1 MNKPPYC
8 FKLLTHFSVINVV
21 KNLNQIEQ
29 LTLEIES
36 NGSKH
41 SLVLIEPWPPFSRP
55 IKKRLDDISG
65 LCVKD
70 IDSVCAF
77 KDSNII
83 RIEITKKNK
92 EIESIRCKDIKGLPD
107 RTDDSDQTQ

>member
-8 FKLLTHFSVINVV
+8 FKLLTHFSIINVV
-21 KNLNQIEQ
+21 KNLNRIEQ

-41 SLVLIEPWPPFSRP
+41 SLVLIDPWPPLNRP
-55 IKKRLDDISG
+55 SYRLDDI
-65 LCVKD
+65 LELFVKD

-92 EIESIRCKDIKGLPD
+92 EIKSIPCKDIKGLPD
-107 RTDDSDQTQ
+107 RTDGSDQTQ